1 MQKTLFITIKGAKRL
16 KKHSNVDYGAAKL
29 IETEKG
35 LIRLVDN
42 CLMKLEPL
50 GKGPRVLQKVFKS
63 ELDNLYQKQC
73 LCPWDKNI
81 NAEMYYAGEKLAIF
95 HSIGQGNPKI
105 TSTINDIVNS
115 MGHHDNIMKFLD
127 FKDLYLKAL
136 QFCGNTSKEIRRV
149 VLEDKKVEK
158 MHNLQDGLDKLRE
171 FWNPKREQ

>member
-1 MQKTLFITIKGAKRL
+1 MQKTLFITTKGAKRL

-73 LCPWDKNI
+73 LCPWDNNI
-81 NAEMYYAGEKLAIF
+81 N
-95 HSIGQGNPKI
+95 GQINLRDSASRTINFTNPK
-105 TSTINDIVNS
+105 N
-115 MGHHDNIMKFLD
+115 GKFY
-127 FKDLYLKAL
+127 KLK
-136 QFCGNTSKEIRRV
+136 C
-149 VLEDKKVEK
+149 
-158 MHNLQDGLDKLRE
+158 
-171 FWNPKREQ
+171 